1 MRPEASNGQTETN
14 REGGRCLSVVAFID
28 ALGWEV
34 LKGRRFLESELPY
47 RRPLRSVFG
56 FSSACVPSILSGRMP
71 DEHGHWSF
79 FYRTRERSPLAGLRW
94 LRHLPESLTGRGR
107 VRSKLSR
114 LVQKR
119 LGFGG
124 YFQLYNIPFE
134 HVDQFDYCEKK
145 DLFSAGGLNRG
156 ENIFDRLDRAGVDY
170 HVSDW
175 RSTEDNNLASLVDD
189 VEAGSIR
196 FAFLYMADMD
206 ALLHQVGKSSARV
219 DEKLAWYESQ
229 LRALLECAGRHYDEV
244 RLFVCSDHGM
254 ATVTT
259 HVDLMSRIEALPLEQ
274 GRDYLATYDSTMA
287 RFWFDT
293 PEAEAQIRRALDEV
307 TEGRVLSREEL
318 EELGC
323 AFEDDQYGEL
333 IFLLDPGAIIL
344 PSHMGT
350 RPITGMHGYHPDH
363 EDSDAALLSNVLPP
377 ADPRAI
383 TDIFH
388 LMVTEAGARA
398 PA

>member
-1 MRPEASNGQTETN
+1 MQPDAHTGSVAAGATGTRT
-14 REGGRCLSVVAFID
+14 LSVVAFID

-34 LKGRRFLESELPY
+34 LKGRRFMEDELPH

-56 FSSACVPSILSGRMP
+56 FSSACVPSILSGAMP

-79 FYRTRERSPLAGLRW
+79 FYRSRGDSPLARLRW
-94 LRHLPESLTGRGR
+94 LRYLPRFLTERGR
-107 VRSKLSR
+107 VRAKISKLLKR
-114 LVQKR
+114 R
-119 LGFGG
+119 LGFKG

-134 HVDQFDYCEKK
+134 HVDRFDYCEKK
-145 DLFSAGGLNRG
+145 DLFAAGGMNRG
-156 ENIFDRLDRAGVDY
+156 ESIFDRLNRAGVLY

-175 RSTEDNNLASLVDD
+175 RDTEDDNLSALHEAVDK
-189 VEAGSIR
+189 EAIR

-206 ALLHQVGKSSARV
+206 ALLHQVGKTSSQV
-219 DEKLAWYESQ
+219 DEKLAWYEER
-229 LRALLECAGRHYDEV
+229 LRELLARAGRHYDEV

-254 ATVTT
+254 ATVDT
-259 HVDLMSRIEALPLEQ
+259 HVDLMARIEALPLVQ

-287 RFWFDT
+287 RFWFET
-293 PEAEAQIRRALDEV
+293 PDAEAQIRRVLGEV
-307 TEGRVLSREEL
+307 AEGRILSREEL
-318 EELGC
+318 VELGC
-323 AFEDDQYGEL
+323 AFDGDQYGEL
-333 IFLLDPGAIIL
+333 IFLLEPGTIIL

-363 EDSDAALLSNVLPP
+363 EDSDAALLSNVPPP

-398 PA
+398 